1 MVSSTFTNSEVEMK
15 IRKKRSLI
23 KKIKGQATAL
33 NMCMSC
39 LEQLRKIRRLNS
51 TSIQSDLVF
60 QIASAAGNCTSI
72 PLSLRNIGSAG
83 FSKSRASMIRLTSI
97 DSTLK
102 T

>member
-1 MVSSTFTNSEVEMK
+1 MVSSTSTNLEVETK

-23 KKIKGQATAL
+23 NKTKEQATAL
-33 NMCMSC
+33 NTFMSC

-60 QIASAAGNCTSI
+60 RIASAVDNCTSI
-72 PLSLRNIGSAG
+72 PLSLRNIGLTG
-83 FSKSRASMIRLTSI
+83 FSKSRVSMIRLTSI
-97 DSTLK
+97 DSTQK

>member
-1 MVSSTFTNSEVEMK
+1 MVSSTSTNLEVEMK
-15 IRKKRSLI
+15 IRKKRSHRKRI
-23 KKIKGQATAL
+23 REQATAL

-72 PLSLRNIGSAG
+72 LLSLRNIGSAG

-97 DSTLK
+97 DSTQK